1 MTDSSSREKSRYCYI
16 LNLGLITILLSA
28 CGDPGMA
35 DLKKYVAEIKA
46 KKNPHVEKMPEY
58 RHIPPYFYEVQNL
71 RDPFIALIDTK
82 KRGDISLGSE
92 SSPGGEKKAC
102 PSPQSHR
109 IRVGLELMPLD
120 ALQLVGTL
128 EIDGTLWA
136 LVKSTGDGAI
146 LPRSIELWQTVAYF
160 NRRWLCNYPRY
171 YRTYHQQ
178 SGWTCHDSQ
187 SFCPNVCGPTSQ
199 QKGFDG

>member
-136 LVKSTGDGAI
+136 LVKSTGDGTI
-146 LPRSIELWQTVAYF
+146 YRVKQGDYLGENYGQIINISEQRIEVLEHMPDGKGCWKEEVAS
-160 NRRWLCNYPRY
+160 L
-171 YRTYHQQ
+171 
-178 SGWTCHDSQ
+178 SLAE
-187 SFCPNVCGPTSQ
+187 
-199 QKGFDG
+199 